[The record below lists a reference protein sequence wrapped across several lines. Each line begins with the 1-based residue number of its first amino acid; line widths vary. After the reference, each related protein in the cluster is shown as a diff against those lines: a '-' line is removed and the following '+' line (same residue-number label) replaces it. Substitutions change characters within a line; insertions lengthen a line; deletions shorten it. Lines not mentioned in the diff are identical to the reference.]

1 MVRLF
6 RRSVPDRPSGGRS
19 GAVDR
24 TIESKLGLLRAADL
38 FKDLTDEQMRHVE
51 QMTVMST
58 CPAGRTIYEPGSSG
72 EALFLLK
79 RGRVQI
85 YRLGADGRK
94 LTIGT
99 VLPGTAF
106 GNMAFT
112 GNRMLGGYAEAAED
126 SMICVMSPTDIEALI
141 ETYPVI
147 GVRLL
152 QLLTARLADLEARL
166 EESTLRAVPSRIAA
180 ALVRAYEQQGE
191 RISVTHMELAE
202 TVGTHRETVTRALGE
217 FRDRGLISLARN
229 AIVVLQAD
237 GLRSAAGD
245 DPAA

>member
-6 RRSVPDRPSGGRS
+6 RRLGVGRGKPERS
-19 GAVDR
+19 
-24 TIESKLGLLRAADL
+24 IESKLGLLRAADL
-38 FKDLTDEQMRHVE
+38 FRDLTDDQMRQVE
-51 QMTVMST
+51 QITVMTT
-58 CPAGRTIYEPGSSG
+58 CPAGRTVYEPGTSG

-94 LTIGT
+94 LVVGT

-126 SMICVMSPTDIEALI
+126 STICVMSPNDIEVLI
-141 ETYPVI
+141 QTYPVI

-152 QLLTARLADLEARL
+152 HLLTDRLADLEARL
-166 EESTLRAVPSRIAA
+166 EESTLRDVPSRVAA
-180 ALVRAYEQQGE
+180 ALVRAHEQHG
-191 RISVTHMELAE
+191 VHLTMTHMELAE
-202 TVGTHRETVTRALGE
+202 TVGTHRETVTRALGD

-229 AIVVLQAD
+229 TIVIERIEA
-237 GLRSAAGD
+237 LRKAAGND
-245 DPAA
+245 A